1 MDHHY
6 VPQFYLKQWAGPDG
20 QIPNYRW
27 LRNSAIFGRVKSSKG
42 TGLEPDLYAR
52 EHVPP
57 EERNLVETGFFSV
70 LDDKAAR
77 VHARLFAPGCRALS
91 IWQSEPRLAPWRRS
105 SSPSSSRSLKSRK
118 CRCRV

>member
-6 VPQFYLKQWAGPDG
+6 VQQFYLKQWADPDG

-27 LRNSAIFGRVKSSKG
+27 LRNRAIFGRVKSSKG
-42 TGLEPDLYAR
+42 TGFEPDLYAR

-77 VHARLFAPGCRALS
+77 VHARLL
-91 IWQSEPRLAPWRRS
+91 RLEQFIFTAEERMDWAMFLAAATARTPDKIRW
-105 SSPSSSRSLKSRK
+105 LK
-118 CRCRV
+118 